1 MINTYS
7 LRRLSVELS
16 TPLKYDLTRTV
27 NEIKKAFEQAKQQE
41 KRVGTVEYE
50 YTPRKRW
57 RVTYLKSR
65 FKHRKAIRHYVFEQ
79 YNYKVSVFS
88 PEEVETVITSILG
101 SLSTSVQARCTFT
114 WNYENGEEERKNK
127 VKITNEENK
136 IEESIIN
143 KLINKIKKEKEKIM
157 IGIGRLYRF
166 QKNVR
171 VNLTESQQLL
181 REKLDRLTKELST
194 AAEENK
200 GTFSFFKKRREGEQ
214 KSPKGV
220 YIYGGVG
227 QGKTMMMDMFYEK
240 VETTK
245 HRIHFHEFMI
255 QVQKKLHENRNS
267 SGSVSSPLSGVC
279 SEIAREYRLLC
290 LDEFH
295 VTHISDAMILK
306 ELFTN
311 LFKMGL
317 VLVCT
322 SNRAPE
328 ELYKNGLN
336 RDRFLPFIPILYKHC
351 EVFNLNSEDFR
362 QKIVSESTKL
372 DKQLFFLEK
381 NIEDFMEEYARENEI
396 SKEEIRPMKLQVTPL
411 RSILLKR
418 THGKV
423 AFFEFSDFSSTKRG
437 AVGTDSFI
445 EMSSSFHTLYVSKV
459 PQFDTNVQ
467 NNNQLKIFIQLIDI
481 LYEKNM
487 KLILST
493 EKPII
498 FMFGLFGI
506 VKLFDEFYNN
516 FKEEEQMLDLKA
528 SIQMEDFIEI
538 ASKYKMNSSDSAK
551 LFNSMLLPNE
561 DTLTAQRLYNIV
573 KTYSDLRRGEI
584 TKDFTLYKFDT
595 SEENINEEEF
605 QCSRTLSR
613 LFHMSTSD
621 YLEKHKQ
628 LYK

>member
-1 MINTYS
+1 
-7 LRRLSVELS
+7 
-16 TPLKYDLTRTV
+16 
-27 NEIKKAFEQAKQQE
+27 
-41 KRVGTVEYE
+41 
-50 YTPRKRW
+50 
-57 RVTYLKSR
+57 
-65 FKHRKAIRHYVFEQ
+65 
-79 YNYKVSVFS
+79 
-88 PEEVETVITSILG
+88 
-101 SLSTSVQARCTFT
+101 
-114 WNYENGEEERKNK
+114 
-127 VKITNEENK
+127 
-136 IEESIIN
+136 
-143 KLINKIKKEKEKIM
+143 M
-157 IGIGRLYRF
+157 IGITRLYRF
-166 QKNVR
+166 HKNVS
-171 VNLTESQQLL
+171 VKLTESQQLL
-181 REKLDRLTKELST
+181 REKLDKLTKELSVT
-194 AAEENK
+194 PGENK
-200 GTFSFFKKRREGEQ
+200 GSFSFFKKRKEVER

-227 QGKTMMMDMFYEK
+227 QGKTMIMDMFYENVK
-240 VETTK
+240 TTK

-267 SGSVSSPLSGVC
+267 SGSAVSPLSGVC
-279 SEIAREYRLLC
+279 SEIADEYKLLC

-336 RDRFLPFIPILYKHC
+336 RDRFLPFIPVLYKYC
-351 EVFNLNSEDFR
+351 EIFNLNSEDFR
-362 QKIVSESTKL
+362 QKIVSQSTRL
-372 DKQLFFLEK
+372 DKQLFFLGR
-381 NIEDFMEEYARENEI
+381 NIEYFLEEYARENEI
-396 SKEEIRPMKLQVTPL
+396 SKEEIKPMKLQVTPL
-411 RSILLKR
+411 RSIMIER
-418 THGKV
+418 THDKV
-423 AFFEFSDFSSTKRG
+423 AFFEFSDFSSTKKG

-445 EMSSSFHTLYVSKV
+445 EMSNNFHTLYVSKV

-498 FMFGLFGI
+498 FIFGLFGI

-516 FKEEEQMLDLKA
+516 FKEEGAMLDSNA
-528 SIQMEDFIEI
+528 SIKMEDFTQI
-538 ASKYKMNSSDSAK
+538 ASKYKMNSSDATK

-561 DTLTAQRLYNIV
+561 DTLSTQRLYNTV

-584 TKDFTLYKFDT
+584 TKEFTLFKFDT
-595 SEENINEEEF
+595 
-605 QCSRTLSR
+605 
-613 LFHMSTSD
+613 
-621 YLEKHKQ
+621 
-628 LYK
+628 